1 MEKEKVGQAVV
12 AEAGQ
17 ERVIAIAPENI
28 RTHLEQGKEYFEA
41 GRYHEAKE
49 EFEAILKI
57 APGNIDT
64 RIWLRKTREALT
76 KPKVAVAAE
85 GEVAGEGKA
94 KECVWM
100 RLGMVSHRICTRNMD
115 CVTCEFDQMM
125 QEKMAKGA
133 APELDTTLEKLDTLP
148 GNKRLCRYALE
159 GIVSYRLCTRG
170 FQCATC
176 EFGQMMEDA
185 IQEKL
190 AKLAVRRE
198 AMEKRVKKEAEKKE
212 QSIS

>member
-1 MEKEKVGQAVV
+1 MERATVERTTVIGG
-12 AEAGQ
+12 GQ
-17 ERVIAIAPENI
+17 EELVAIAPGSI

-49 EFEAILKI
+49 EFEAILKV

-64 RIWLRKTREALT
+64 RVWLRKTREALT

-85 GEVAGEGKA
+85 GEVVGEGKA

-125 QEKMAKGA
+125 QERMAKGTV
-133 APELDTTLEKLDTLP
+133 PEVETTEEKLDTLP

-159 GIVSYRLCTRG
+159 GIISYRLCTRG

-198 AMEKRVKKEAEKKE
+198 AMEKRAQKAE